1 MKIGHGSHKDIARLQ
16 YQPDPPNAV
25 HGRSPRSPLIK
36 ELWRSPCAAITLFV
50 AISVIPWSGA
60 VQGSS
65 GFFKESPILTAQVEA
80 GDLPAVELRLPRNP
94 VLVEPVERLGRY
106 GGTWQMAMRGNA
118 DRALVY
124 RTIGYEHLLRW
135 DPAWTRVVPNV
146 AQSFSVND
154 DATAFTFKLR
164 QGMRWS
170 DGHPFT
176 ADDIMFWYED
186 ILKNPELTPKPPP
199 WLIAGGKLVD
209 VDKLDAFTVRFRFD
223 APNGLFPQALAQT
236 VP

>member
-1 MKIGHGSHKDIARLQ
+1 MEIGHGSHKDIARLQ

-36 ELWRSPCAAITLFV
+36 KLWRSPCAAITLFV

-80 GDLPAVELRLPRNP
+80 DDLPAVELRLPRNP

-118 DRALVY
+118 DRAHQLACLPFRPTRSMVL
-124 RTIGYEHLLRW
+124 RRLPFRPLSGRVRPNIEGTIPSILRQRCRPLLRL
-135 DPAWTRVVPNV
+135 VPRI
-146 AQSFSVND
+146 AR
-154 DATAFTFKLR
+154 A
-164 QGMRWS
+164 G
-170 DGHPFT
+170 
-176 ADDIMFWYED
+176 
-186 ILKNPELTPKPPP
+186 TP
-199 WLIAGGKLVD
+199 
-209 VDKLDAFTVRFRFD
+209 
-223 APNGLFPQALAQT
+223 
-236 VP
+236 